1 VYNDKTIKELKQIL
15 EEHNCAIPNGAKKK
29 NLVDLVEAIM
39 AKDEDFVTMQDT
51 SVMDLFEEVFEQPE
65 QQQQQEEEEVAVKK
79 EVVIKEENLANE
91 EERPSMFSDDWTG
104 YVMAHFKS
112 NEMIDGNPICAGLR
126 RVAEL
131 LLGDIIES
139 GPEQVFPATDNN
151 GPGRATVLFK
161 VVFDWMNEGNFRTFK
176 EVADVWHGNT
186 DDLFCAHPVATAST
200 RAEGRALRKALKLR
214 CLAAEEL
221 AKKDIV
227 GIVQK
232 AVKQEPTS
240 GEYES
245 SKKISSQ
252 QVHFIDN
259 RCNQLDIDVIAFI
272 NIGEGDYPNI
282 NNVNKDSAKKMI
294 KVLNNYQNGGE
305 IPNKIKGYKIDWRS

>member
-1 VYNDKTIKELKQIL
+1 MHSDKTIKELKQIL
-15 EEHNCAIPNGAKKK
+15 DEHNCAIPNGAKKK
-29 NLVDLVEAIM
+29 DLVDLVEAIM
-39 AKDEDFVTMQDT
+39 AKDEDFVTLQIPDMSTFDD
-51 SVMDLFEEVFEQPE
+51 VFEEESV
-65 QQQQQEEEEVAVKK
+65 EESSSEITIEE
-79 EVVIKEENLANE
+79 NE
-91 EERPSMFSDDWTG
+91 EERPSIFSDEWNE

-112 NEMIDGNPICAGLR
+112 NELIDGNPICAGLR

-151 GPGRATVLFK
+151 GPGRATVVFK
-161 VVFDWMNEGNFRTFK
+161 VVFNWMNSDSIRTFK

-227 GIVQK
+227 DIVQQT
-232 AVKQEPTS
+232 VKQAPTS

-245 SKKISSQ
+245 NKSISSQ
-252 QVHFIDN
+252 QVQFIDN
-259 RCNQLDIDVIAFI
+259 RCNQLDIDVVKFI
-272 NIGEGDYPNI
+272 NIGENVYDSI
-282 NNVNKDSAKKMI
+282 NDITKDSAKKMI
-294 KVLNNYQNGGE
+294 KVLNTYQNGTN
-305 IPNKIKGYKIDWRS
+305 IPDKVKGYNINWRE